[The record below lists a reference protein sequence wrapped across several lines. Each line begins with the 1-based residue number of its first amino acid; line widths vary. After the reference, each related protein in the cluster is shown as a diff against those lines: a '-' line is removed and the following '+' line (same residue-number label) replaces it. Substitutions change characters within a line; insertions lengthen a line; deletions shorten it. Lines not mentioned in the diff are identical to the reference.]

1 MEAGNVAGLVKA
13 PALNAVAVYCG
24 SSMGQRPVY
33 RQTADALGTLLA
45 SRSIELVYGG
55 GNVGLMG
62 TIADATLAAGGRV
75 YGVIPDCLV
84 KWEVAHTGLSEQHV
98 VPTMHE
104 RKQLMADRADAFIA
118 MPGGIGTLEELF
130 EVYTWVQIGL
140 HNKPLAIL
148 NIEGYYDHLLAFL
161 DHAVAE
167 GLFRAELRNRLL
179 VDTDVARLLDR
190 LAAAQDD
197 LPTPKWANRD
207 VR

>member
-1 MEAGNVAGLVKA
+1 MAGLVEA
-13 PALNAVAVYCG
+13 PALGAVAVYCG
-24 SSMGQRPVY
+24 SSMGVRPIY
-33 RQTADALGTLLA
+33 QQTAAALGTLLA
-45 SRSIELVYGG
+45 ERHIELVYGG

-84 KWEVAHTGLSEQHV
+84 KWEVAHTGLSEQHIV
-98 VPTMHE
+98 TTMHE
-104 RKQLMADRADAFIA
+104 RKQRMADRADAFIA

-140 HNKPLAIL
+140 HNKPLGIL
-148 NIEGYYDHLLAFL
+148 NIAGYYDHLLAFL

-167 GLFRAELRNRLL
+167 GLFRNELRGRLI
-179 VDTDVARLLDR
+179 VDTDSMRLLER
-190 LAAAQDD
+190 LRVAQTDA
-197 LPTPKWANRD
+197 PTPKWVKRD